1 MSPRNREPLALLLVG
16 TAVLIWSG
24 LRPADRMVWGME
36 VIPSVVGV
44 GALVLTY
51 RRFSMTLLTYR
62 LIFAFSLI
70 LFVGGKYTYAEVPL
84 GFWVKDLFHLQ
95 RNSFDRLG
103 HFFQGV
109 VPAIL
114 TREMLI
120 RCTPLRPG
128 KALFWICCSVAVAVS
143 AGYALIEWQ
152 SAIWTAPEQG
162 TAFLGT
168 QGDVW
173 DAQKDMLMAFLGSLT
188 VQLAFA
194 RVHDR
199 QLAALP
205 SAAPCSSPP

>member
-1 MSPRNREPLALLLVG
+1 VSPRSREPLVLLLVG

-24 LRPADRMVWGME
+24 LFPADRMVWVME

-51 RRFSMTLLTYR
+51 RRFPMTILTYR
-62 LIFAFSLI
+62 LIFVFSLI
-70 LFVGGKYTYAEVPL
+70 LFVGGKYTYAEVPI
-84 GFWVKDLFHLQ
+84 GYWVKDLFHLE
-95 RNSFDRLG
+95 RNHFDRLG

-128 KALFWICCSVAVAVS
+128 KAVFWICCSVSLAVS
-143 AGYALIEWQ
+143 AGYEMIEWQ

-173 DAQKDMLMAFLGSLT
+173 DAQKDMLMAFLGALT

-205 SAAPCSSPP
+205 SAPTS